1 VRYKNSGDLHYRN
14 LGPRILPASLP
25 TAHVVE
31 LPNASHFVFLSNE
44 ADVLREIRDFVAGL
58 N

>member
-1 VRYKNSGDLHYRN
+1 MRYQLKKDG
-14 LGPRILPASLP
+14 SLMG
-25 TAHVVE
+25 VVE
-31 LPNASHFVFLSNE
+31 LPNANHFVFLSNE